1 MPFTDE
7 DVKKMMERLATLEA
21 AVGAAPSIPGRH
33 SVGGANP
40 RALTLD
46 TKDLE
51 LLVLD
56 LEKRVSA
63 LEK

>member
-1 MPFTDE
+1 MPFTDA
-7 DVKKMMERLATLEA
+7 DVKALMDRLAALEGQA
-21 AVGAAPSIPGRH
+21 AGPAPVPGRH

-56 LEKRVSA
+56 LETRVKA
-63 LEK
+63 LEG